1 MTDKEKWEN
10 TQVMFPLFSLSLD
23 TEGGVY
29 CVGSYE
35 RDTGQHHGQHSHGA
49 LLQ

>member
-10 TQVMFPLFSLSLD
+10 TQVMFSLFSLSLD
-23 TEGGVY
+23 TEGVY

-35 RDTGQHHGQHSHGA
+35 RDTGRHHGQHSHSA